1 MPDARPKTGGP
12 GGLATAV
19 VTGANSGIGRS
30 AAELLA
36 GSGTR
41 VVMVCRSEKRGS
53 KARAAMARAAPEGAF
68 DLELADLSDFDSV
81 RSLGDR
87 LLDSHERIEI
97 LVNNAGVFRGRLE
110 RTEAGLERTFAI
122 NHLGHFL
129 LTRLLSEPLRAG
141 GARVVNVSS
150 NGHRSGDLRRAP
162 LEEIA
167 RGDAWTG
174 GVQAYGD
181 SKLANVLFT
190 FELARRAAEDGIT
203 TNALHPGVLA
213 TRIWNQN
220 PWHVSQVMRLFK
232 PFMGRA
238 AVGGKAVYRL
248 AAAPEL
254 EGVTGRY
261 FPVEK
266 EAEAAPQA
274 HDEEL
279 ARELWELSERLTGL
293 A

>member
-1 MPDARPKTGGP
+1 MADDPS
-12 GGLATAV
+12 TAV
-19 VTGANSGIGRS
+19 VTGANSGIGKS
-30 AAELLA
+30 AAELLVR
-36 GSGTR
+36 SGAQ
-41 VVMVCRSEKRGS
+41 VVMVCRSEERGA
-53 KARAAMARAAPEGAF
+53 KARAELARAAPEAAL

-81 RSLGDR
+81 RRLADR
-87 LLDSHERIEI
+87 LLGTHERIDVLI
-97 LVNNAGVFRGRLE
+97 NNAGVFRGRLE
-110 RTEAGLERTFAI
+110 RTGAGLERTFAT

-129 LTRLLSEPLRAG
+129 LTRLLSDPLRAG
-141 GARVVNVSS
+141 QARVVNVSS
-150 NGHRSGDLRRAP
+150 NGHRSGDLKRAP

-167 RGDAWTG
+167 RGDAWAG

-261 FPVEK
+261 FHVEK

>member
-1 MPDARPKTGGP
+1 MADGP
-12 GGLATAV
+12 TTAV
-19 VTGANSGIGRS
+19 VTGANSGIGKS
-30 AAELLA
+30 AAGLLA
-36 GSGTR
+36 GSGAR
-41 VVMVCRSEKRGS
+41 VVMVCRSEARGA
-53 KARAAMARAAPEGAF
+53 KARAELARAAPEAAL

-81 RSLGDR
+81 RRLSDR
-87 LLDSHERIEI
+87 LLGAHERIDI
-97 LVNNAGVFRGRLE
+97 LINNAGVFRGRLE
-110 RTEAGLERTFAI
+110 RTGAGLEQTFAT
-122 NHLGHFL
+122 NHLGHLL
-129 LTRLLSEPLRAG
+129 LTRLLSDPLRAG
-141 GARVVNVSS
+141 KARVVNVSS
-150 NGHRSGDLRRAP
+150 NGHRSGDLKRAP

-167 RGDAWTG
+167 RGDAWAG
-174 GVQAYGD
+174 AVQAYGD

-190 FELARRAAEDGIT
+190 FELARRARGDGVT

-261 FPVEK
+261 FHVEK
-266 EAEAAPQA
+266 DAKAAPQA
-274 HDEEL
+274 YDEEL